1 MIAIAFICATN
12 NFTKFETAKALG
24 SYCGVVPFGRESGKY
39 RGKEM
44 VSPIANKKLKTLLHL
59 GARATISGNNQFTK
73 YYQRKIMDD
82 KKNKMLALNN
92 LANKI
97 VKTLFACVKNKEMY
111 KPDYVHTLAA

>member
-1 MIAIAFICATN
+1 
-12 NFTKFETAKALG
+12 
-24 SYCGVVPFGRESGKY
+24 
-39 RGKEM
+39 M
-44 VSPIANKKLKTLLHL
+44 VSPIANKKLKTLLL

-97 VKTLFACVKNKEMY
+97 VKTLL
-111 KPDYVHTLAA
+111 LALRIKKCTNQIM